1 MLASH
6 LVYNHSF
13 QLWYTIIPLH
23 IYVYI
28 QTHTHTVILNIN
40 EKSIILFNMFVSF
53 VYNMLYLLQIFHSHW
68 CIIFHCVATQKFIT
82 DEPVDSFQSGA
93 SHWFCH
99 WILGC
104 FWFISKQ
111 YCKGI
116 FFQCLL
122 AHTHKCFSWVA
133 TGPKKMIHLDH
144 EWRENNTIRKFSFYL
159 FPVHN
164 GIYSFL
170 SFHPHHIMT

>member
-1 MLASH
+1 MI
-6 LVYNHSF
+6 YYYSF
-13 QLWYTIIPLH
+13 TYICI
-23 IYVYI
+23 YI
-28 QTHTHTVILNIN
+28 QTHTHIVILNIN
-40 EKSIILFNMFVSF
+40 EKSIILFNIMFVSF
-53 VYNMLYLLQIFHSHW
+53 VYNMLYLLQMFHSHW
-68 CIIFHCVATQKFIT
+68 CIIFHCVATRKFIT
-82 DEPVDSFQSGA
+82 DESVDSFQFGA

-116 FFQCLL
+116 FSNASL
-122 AHTHKCFSWVA
+122 HTHINVSLGWPQVK
-133 TGPKKMIHLDH
+133 KKMIHLDH